1 MPDIITKAAAKA
13 LGLKRYFTGK
23 PCKRGHMSDRSV
35 STSNCLKCAGE
46 RLHQYNEAN
55 RDEIRE
61 RKRQY
66 YEANRDKRLEYGRRY
81 YRANRDKRREYDRR
95 YREANRD
102 KCLERTIGARA
113 TEEGVSSTR
122 AKS

>member
-1 MPDIITKAAAKA
+1 MPDIITKSEAKA
-13 LGLKRYFTGK
+13 RGLKRYFTGK

-95 YREANRD
+95 YRRRD
-102 KCLERTIGARA
+102 QSA
-113 TEEGVSSTR
+113 
-122 AKS
+122 